1 MAIQHHANVVNICIP
16 MVNLIFDFFVQHF
29 LIVPNVNDENIIP
42 TNDIRTTCRTMSL
55 PNLNNT
61 SRSTSLAFWTALNI
75 CIEQD
80 LAGFNSIQQKT
91 YLYENILEFFKK
103 HSRNVEPHELARNFE
118 DFFDEIFSLSLED
131 NSQYQIGTLLC
142 KLYNEIFFSNSLEEL
157 TKLRN
162 WSSMKKSG
170 TVKIVNNEGEST
182 DDDSDESLVDEE
194 MLVVK
199 EKSKIEPVI
208 DDDGFELVQKRRR

>member
-42 TNDIRTTCRTMSL
+42 TNDIRTTCRTM
-55 PNLNNT
+55 
-61 SRSTSLAFWTALNI
+61 R
-75 CIEQD
+75 
-80 LAGFNSIQQKT
+80 FNSIQQKT